1 MIDNY
6 DLYQEELNEIFK
18 IIEKYPTSMYHILQ
32 AIQEAKPLFEHLGP
46 DGLLIAVQNEIL
58 RRGLNDR

>member
-1 MIDNY
+1 MPTNY
-6 DLYQEELNEIFK
+6 DLYKEELDEIFD
-18 IIEKYPTSMYHILQ
+18 IIEKYPTSIYHILW
-32 AIQEAKPLFEHLGP
+32 AVREAKPLFEHLGP